1 MKSFISYCLAA
12 AALFFHASLF
22 AIELPEQAQE
32 LRQEAEKIRSKSPW
46 FAQIWPGFWPESE
59 PFIVFNSVGETLLF
73 TTDEPL
79 PGYEAKH
86 GHYYFY
92 SERLPNTTDF
102 AYFINYPL
110 PNNQLATAVRIH
122 DLRGEVID
130 TLLHEA
136 FHGYQ
141 RLHFSKLHA
150 SSFLDPSYFSE
161 PTVRGLLRF
170 QFSLAQ
176 KAHAE
181 QGEEQSE
188 ALVRDWLTFRAGFEH
203 AIAKE
208 VGELLAS
215 FEHLEGTAH
224 WVGVQAAYAEHSR
237 NQLGD
242 FLRHFQARFDN
253 SNHVRTSAYATGAF
267 LVDILNEYSPDDY
280 DWRAQLEAGNT
291 PLALAIALFE
301 IDPETAMNEMNAL
314 FERHDASAY
323 IQAAAEPETHN
334 NVVKFANVRETYPYS
349 LSVTLTLEVVEGR
362 AELPLRFS
370 AGEGGFE
377 NLSNNVIFIPDPG
390 TFQIDYKNTTI
401 DIRGLPA
408 LADLQSVGT
417 GKLRIQVWSETP
429 IVSLSEL
436 IISEPLVLEFGDSAI
451 RSGRTWHASSE
462 DQHTIAIEIE

>member
-1 MKSFISYCLAA
+1 ML
-12 AALFFHASLF
+12 LFHGSLF
-22 AIELPEQAQE
+22 AVELPKQAEE
-32 LRQEAEKIRSKSPW
+32 LRQEAEEIRAKSPW
-46 FAQIWPGFWPESE
+46 LAQIWPGFWPENQ

-86 GHYYFY
+86 GDYYY
-92 SERLPNTTDF
+92 YTERLPNTTDF
-102 AYFINYPL
+102 AFFINYPL

-122 DLRGEVID
+122 DLNSEVID

-141 RLHFSKLHA
+141 SLHFNNLHA
-150 SSFLDPSYFSE
+150 SSFLEPSYFSE

-181 QGEEQSE
+181 QDE
-188 ALVRDWLTFRAGFEH
+188 ALVRDWLTFRVGFQH
-203 AIAKE
+203 AIAPE
-208 VGELLAS
+208 IGELLAG

-224 WVGVQAAYAEHSR
+224 WVGIQAAYAEHSR

-242 FLRHFQARFDN
+242 FLRHFQARFAN
-253 SNHVRTSAYATGAF
+253 SNDVRTSAYATGAF
-267 LVDILNEYSPDDY
+267 LLDVLNEYAPVDF

-291 PLALAIALFE
+291 PLALAVELFD

-314 FERHDASAY
+314 FERHDAAGY
-323 IQAAAEPETHN
+323 IQAAAEREASN
-334 NVVKFANVRETYPYS
+334 DAVKFANIREIYPYS
-349 LSVTLTLEVVEGR
+349 LTVTLTLEIVEGR
-362 AELPLRFS
+362 SEFPLRFS

-377 NLSNNVIFIPDPG
+377 NLSNNVIFIPNPD
-390 TFQIDYKNTTI
+390 TFQIEYKETSI
-401 DIRGLPA
+401 DIRGFPA
-408 LADLQSVGT
+408 LADLQSVGS
-417 GKLRIQVWSETP
+417 GKFRIQVWSETP

-436 IISEPLVLEFGDSAI
+436 VLNEPLALEFGDSKI
-451 RSGRTWHASSE
+451 HSGRAWHATSE
-462 DQHTIAIEIE
+462 DRNTIIIEIE

>member
-1 MKSFISYCLAA
+1 MKSILFSSLAA
-12 AALFFHASLF
+12 AMLLFHGSLF
-22 AIELPEQAQE
+22 AVELPKQAEE

-46 FAQIWPGFWPESE
+46 LAQIWPGFWPENQ
-59 PFIVFNSVGETLLF
+59 PFIVFNTVGETLLF

-86 GHYYFY
+86 SNYYY
-92 SERLPNTTDF
+92 YTERLPNTTDF

-122 DLRGEVID
+122 DLNSEVID

-141 RLHFSKLHA
+141 SLHFNNLHA
-150 SSFLDPSYFSE
+150 SSFLEPSYFSE

-181 QGEEQSE
+181 QGEE
-188 ALVRDWLTFRAGFEH
+188 LVRDWLTFRVAFQH
-203 AIAKE
+203 AIAPE
-208 VGELLAS
+208 IGELLAS

-224 WVGVQAAYAEHSR
+224 WVGIQAAYAEHSR

-242 FLRHFQARFDN
+242 FLRHFQARFEN

-291 PLALAIALFE
+291 PLALAVELFD

-314 FERHDASAY
+314 LERHNSNYRNRLMA
-323 IQAAAEPETHN
+323 
-334 NVVKFANVRETYPYS
+334 
-349 LSVTLTLEVVEGR
+349 
-362 AELPLRFS
+362 LPL
-370 AGEGGFE
+370 
-377 NLSNNVIFIPDPG
+377 
-390 TFQIDYKNTTI
+390 
-401 DIRGLPA
+401 
-408 LADLQSVGT
+408 
-417 GKLRIQVWSETP
+417 
-429 IVSLSEL
+429 
-436 IISEPLVLEFGDSAI
+436 
-451 RSGRTWHASSE
+451 
-462 DQHTIAIEIE
+462 